1 MSLWLYKR
9 DKSGKKILWQID
21 FEPLSIMVVLGLL
34 AALIGPSIFRNPS
47 IIILFPF
54 TLVIIGLACLI
65 IAKISLHKKGI
76 WLSFGS
82 ALMSKGY
89 AKLYKIAYVFIG
101 LGTFILLLLFNALQ
115 KA

>member
-47 IIILFPF
+47 IIIFFPF
-54 TLVIIGLACLI
+54 ALVTVGFACLI
-65 IAKISLHKKGI
+65 ISKISLYKKGI
-76 WLSFGS
+76 WFSCGPGF
-82 ALMSKGY
+82 MTKGY
-89 AKLYKIAYVFIG
+89 AKLYKVGYLL
-101 LGTFILLLLFNALQ
+101 LGVGTLLLLALFI
-115 KA
+115 AMRRS

>member
-21 FEPLSIMVVLGLL
+21 FKPLSIMVVLGLL
-34 AALIGPSIFRNPS
+34 AALIGPSIFRNPF
-47 IIILFPF
+47 IIIFSPF
-54 TLVIIGLACLI
+54 ALVTVGLACLI
-65 IAKISLHKKGI
+65 ISKISLYKKGI
-76 WLSFGS
+76 WLSFGY

-89 AKLYKIAYVFIG
+89 AKLYKVAYVLIG
-101 LGTFILLLLFNALQ
+101 LGMLILLLLFNALQ

>member
-9 DKSGKKILWQID
+9 DKSWKKILWQID
-21 FEPLSIMVVLGLL
+21 FEPLSMMVVLGLL
-34 AALIGPSIFRNPS
+34 AAFIGPSIFRNPS

-54 TLVIIGLACLI
+54 ALVTVGLACLI
-65 IAKISLHKKGI
+65 ISKISLYKKGI
-76 WLSFGS
+76 WFSFGP

-89 AKLYKIAYVFIG
+89 AKLYKVAYVLIG
-101 LGTFILLLLFNALQ
+101 LGTLILLLLFNALQ